1 MTSCFFVP
9 GKELKMA
16 DTLLRF
22 KPEMAEKFG
31 VNAAIVAQL
40 IWEKITEEG
49 GGRHVHIK
57 GYKLWFRCSQLLMS
71 GYLGC
76 MSKDQ
81 VRRAVRILVENSIL
95 KKDCLNED
103 RFDHTNWYSFTQYGE
118 QLMKRGIEERE
129 EELLC

>member
-1 MTSCFFVP
+1 
-9 GKELKMA
+9 MA
-16 DTLLRF
+16 DTILRF

-40 IWEKITEEG
+40 IWEKISEEG

-57 GYKLWFRCSQLLMS
+57 GYKVWFRCSQLLMS

-81 VRRAVRILVENSIL
+81 VRRAIKILVENSIL

-103 RFDHTNWYSFTQYGE
+103 RFDHTNWYSFTPYGE
-118 QLMKRGIEERE
+118 QLMKRGTEGKEED
-129 EELLC
+129 LLC

>member
-1 MTSCFFVP
+1 MRSCFFVP

-49 GGRHVHIK
+49 GERHVHIK
-57 GYKLWFRCSQLLMS
+57 EFRVWFRCSQLLMS

-95 KKDCLNED
+95 KKDCLNKD
-103 RFDHTNWYSFTQYGE
+103 RFDHTNWYSFTPYGE
-118 QLMKRGIEERE
+118 QLMKRETTKEEGE
-129 EELLC
+129 ILC

>member
-1 MTSCFFVP
+1 
-9 GKELKMA
+9 MA
-16 DTLLRF
+16 DTTVRF

-57 GYKLWFRCSQLLMS
+57 ELRVWFRCSQLLMS

-76 MSKDQ
+76 MSEDQ
-81 VRRAVRILVENSIL
+81 VRRALKILVDGSIL
-95 KKDCLNED
+95 KKGCLNED

-118 QLMKRGIEERE
+118 QLMSRGLEQKLTIA
-129 EELLC
+129 LG